1 MEENKIYRVFD
12 SKKRYKQSYS
22 AKLRESYSWAIDCAK
37 SEKGFNYEDVVDEK
51 GEKIS
56 SKIVYPKK

>member
-1 MEENKIYRVFD
+1 VFD

-37 SEKGFNYEDVVDEK
+37 SEKGFIYEDVVDEK